1 MVITPEKLSIDDTER
16 ALKMFRELRMELS
29 GIIINQVY
37 PMELVNKNIPELL
50 KNKIKLQIEYLREIN
65 QKFGE
70 KSCSSNSHV

>member
-50 KNKIKLQIEYLREIN
+50 KNKIKFKLN
-65 QKFGE
+65 T
-70 KSCSSNSHV
+70 